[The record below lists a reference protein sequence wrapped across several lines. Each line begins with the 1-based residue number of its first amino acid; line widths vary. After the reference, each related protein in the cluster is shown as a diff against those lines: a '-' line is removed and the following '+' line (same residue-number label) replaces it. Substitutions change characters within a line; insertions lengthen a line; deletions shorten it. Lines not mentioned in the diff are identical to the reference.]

1 MNVHCFSITSWFNIF
16 DKHNDIL
23 NSFQNFFQ
31 DEYSNYHVYNSSD
44 NIFAPLIEATCPQSN
59 MSFSKIN
66 FSYTIHDVLMKD
78 LENFKSKVL
87 NLYDLLTQSGVEI
100 LHSAIFANVEFA
112 SKDALKTITKKTI
125 SSKFCNDELIDI
137 TLKLGKKYEDLF
149 YKIISI
155 LNKKQLKI
163 PQKFDANGNLMPLP
177 LTSWYGA
184 KDDGEIIEISYEIND
199 KYSFDFTKN
208 YHTTE
213 FYLNKMIYVFES
225 DLESDIDLV
234 IKKGEF

>member
-1 MNVHCFSITSWFNIF
+1 MTVNCFSITFWFNIF
-16 DKHNDIL
+16 EKHNEVL
-23 NSFQNFFQ
+23 NLFQKFFQ
-31 DEYSNYHVYNSSD
+31 DEYSNYQIYNSKD
-44 NIFAPLIEATCPQSN
+44 NVFAPVIEASSPKSN

-66 FSYTIHDVLMKD
+66 FSYTIHNALLED
-78 LENFKSKVL
+78 LEDFKTKVL
-87 NLYDLLTQSGVEI
+87 NLYDLLTGSGVEV
-100 LHSAIFANVEFA
+100 LHSAVFANVEFN
-112 SKDALKTITKKTI
+112 SKEALKTITKKTI
-125 SSKFCNDELIDI
+125 SSKFCNDDLIDI

-163 PQKFDANGNLMPLP
+163 PQKFDINGSLIPLP

-184 KDDGEIIEISYEIND
+184 KEDGEIIEISYEIND

-213 FYLNKMIYVFES
+213 FYLNKMLYVFAN

>member
-1 MNVHCFSITSWFNIF
+1 MKVNCFSITFWFNIF
-16 DKHNDIL
+16 ENPNELL

-31 DEYSNYHVYNSSD
+31 DEYSNYQIYNAS
-44 NIFAPLIEATCPQSN
+44 NNVFASIIEASSPQSN
-59 MSFSKIN
+59 MAFSQIN
-66 FSYTIHDVLMKD
+66 FSYTIHNVLMED
-78 LENFKSKVL
+78 FENFKVKVL
-87 NLYDLLTQSGVEI
+87 NLYDILTEKGVEI
-100 LHSAIFANVEFA
+100 LHCAIFANTEFT
-112 SKDALKTITKKTI
+112 SKDALKAITKKTI
-125 SSKFCNDELIDI
+125 SSKFCNDDLIDI

-149 YKIISI
+149 YKIISV

-163 PQKFDANGNLMPLP
+163 PQKFDAKGNLIPLP
-177 LTSWYGA
+177 LTSWYGV

-213 FYLNKMIYVFES
+213 FYLNKMLYVFVN